1 MTTTAPAERISLP
14 RRMLRGLGRRVVRLR
29 PSLIPRAYL
38 PLVLACWAFTLV
50 LAGLILL
57 PGAMDQPDVS
67 AGTGGDPMTGFF
79 APQPRRV
86 LLLVAAAILAAGGAV
101 IALLGPRVNHLA
113 DGRTARGAR
122 LMREIAIAALAGFP
136 AFALAADRSWA
147 AALWALGF
155 LVVAEVVTHTPLAT
169 APMASNPART
179 VLVPALTVALPWVV
193 LIAAQFASGSGT
205 WTWISLFWF
214 GASFAAFSAFYSIAR
229 VAESRGRAMVFLFR
243 NDVHPVLV
251 VGIVLAA
258 AGVLAVRL
266 TVARDLFN
274 PADASIWTPFVK
286 QPMSWAVATAVAVLV
301 CGIALRASHRP
312 LARRGER
319 RVVAAIA
326 AIGTVDL
333 IIALAVVLAGM
344 VISAVSGAQ
353 WSSSDWVDAYPALQ
367 FYLVLALGVVFLVVP
382 VFRGTAARAITLVS
396 TLYLLPAL
404 GLIAFG
410 DRLPLWVSAATSVQI
425 ALELVAAAFLLAL
438 WNLVRPRQ
446 RVAPSVI
453 VRLSLVPVLAL
464 HAGPLLPAA
473 WTGFGRVVIVLAVLA
488 ALLLFMPKVAADPR
502 RHALDVVRAS
512 WLQLLVLV
520 VYALAQPS
528 LFEDATQSTLG
539 VLWLSVTAMAAL
551 SFDTAGADTAR
562 AGTARAG
569 TARADTASLRD

>member
-1 MTTTAPAERISLP
+1 
-14 RRMLRGLGRRVVRLR
+14 
-29 PSLIPRAYL
+29 
-38 PLVLACWAFTLV
+38 
-50 LAGLILL
+50 
-57 PGAMDQPDVS
+57 
-67 AGTGGDPMTGFF
+67 
-79 APQPRRV
+79 
-86 LLLVAAAILAAGGAV
+86 
-101 IALLGPRVNHLA
+101 
-113 DGRTARGAR
+113 
-122 LMREIAIAALAGFP
+122 
-136 AFALAADRSWA
+136 
-147 AALWALGF
+147 
-155 LVVAEVVTHTPLAT
+155 
-169 APMASNPART
+169 
-179 VLVPALTVALPWVV
+179 
-193 LIAAQFASGSGT
+193 
-205 WTWISLFWF
+205 
-214 GASFAAFSAFYSIAR
+214 
-229 VAESRGRAMVFLFR
+229 
-243 NDVHPVLV
+243 
-251 VGIVLAA
+251 
-258 AGVLAVRL
+258 VLAVRL

-274 PADASIWTPFVK
+274 PTDASIWTPFVK

-382 VFRGTAARAITLVS
+382 VFRGTAARAIALVS

-438 WNLVRPRQ
+438 WNLVRPRH

-453 VRLSLVPVLAL
+453 VRLSVVPVLAL

-551 SFDTAGADTAR
+551 SFDTA
-562 AGTARAG
+562 
-569 TARADTASLRD
+569 RADTASLRD